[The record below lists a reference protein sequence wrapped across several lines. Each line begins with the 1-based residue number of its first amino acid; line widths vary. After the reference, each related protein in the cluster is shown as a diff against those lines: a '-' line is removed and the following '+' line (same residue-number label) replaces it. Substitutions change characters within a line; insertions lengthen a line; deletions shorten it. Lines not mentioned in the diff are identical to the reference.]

1 MFSYSL
7 YKQECFHIICINRND
22 TCIDAL
28 TLKILQKET
37 KLRIEGGEG
46 EGRIL
51 GEEGEGRILGEERI
65 LGEGVI
71 KVGKEEG
78 GGKESILVKLNS
90 RLKSLGKKSTTFK
103 VLFLLQNACCKVL
116 HNNTCVFKKLNHV
129 QF

>member
-1 MFSYSL
+1 M
-7 YKQECFHIICINRND
+7 
-22 TCIDAL
+22 
-28 TLKILQKET
+28 KILQKET

-51 GEEGEGRILGEERI
+51 GEEGEVRKLGEMSGEGRI

-90 RLKSLGKKSTTFK
+90 RLKSLGKKSTTF
-103 VLFLLQNACCKVL
+103 
-116 HNNTCVFKKLNHV
+116 
-129 QF
+129 